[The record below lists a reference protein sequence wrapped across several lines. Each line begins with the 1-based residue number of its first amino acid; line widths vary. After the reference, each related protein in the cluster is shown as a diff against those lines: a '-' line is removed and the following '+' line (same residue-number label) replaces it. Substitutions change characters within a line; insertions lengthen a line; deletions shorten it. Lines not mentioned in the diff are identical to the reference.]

1 MTSLPLDVR
10 TAPLSALS
18 DVDLTAARFKADPF
32 PFYARLREDAPVFP
46 VKVRLARRA
55 QRAWLV
61 TRHDDVLRVLK
72 DDALFV
78 KDRKNAMSA
87 EQLRRSPG
95 LPGPFR
101 ALERNLLGL
110 DGGDHDR
117 LKALVHQ
124 AFTPRTV
131 EAMRAQTQAV
141 VGEAL
146 DRAGRAGRMDLIA
159 DFAQPVPL
167 TIIGRILG
175 VPEEDSPR
183 FGRWTKAFIAI
194 GGGGHPLR
202 LVPSILAFM
211 SYLRRLIRQRR
222 ARPRD
227 DLISG
232 LLLAQE
238 ANDALTDDEVL
249 AMIFL
254 LLSAGHET
262 TVNLIGSGTLALLE
276 HPQELARLRAEPALI
291 RSAVEEL
298 VRYVVPAETATE
310 RYAARDVEIAGT
322 VIPKGEL
329 VIGVIASANRDPA
342 QFERPDALDLGR
354 ANNRHL
360 SFGQGMH
367 YCLGAPLSRMEAQI
381 ALTTL
386 LARAPNLRLDVRPG
400 QLRWRP
406 SFVVRGL
413 TALPVSL

>member
-1 MTSLPLDVR
+1 MTALPLDVR

-18 DVDLTAARFKADPF
+18 AVDITAATFKADPF
-32 PFYARLREDAPVFP
+32 PFYARLRDEAPVFP
-46 VKVRLARRA
+46 VKVRLARRK

-61 TRHDDVLRVLK
+61 TRYADVLNVLK

-78 KDRKNAMSA
+78 KDRHNAMSA
-87 EQLRRSPG
+87 EQLRQSPG
-95 LPGPFR
+95 FPGPFK

-131 EAMRAQTQAV
+131 EVMRAQTQAV
-141 VGEAL
+141 TDEAL
-146 DRAGRAGRMDLIA
+146 DRAERAGRLDLIA

-175 VPEEDSPR
+175 VPEEDSPK

-194 GGGGHPLR
+194 GGGGSPL
-202 LVPSILAFM
+202 LLIPSILAFM
-211 SYLRRLIRQRR
+211 TYLRRLIRERR
-222 ARPRD
+222 AQPRD

-232 LLLAQE
+232 LVGAQQ

-276 HPQELARLRAEPALI
+276 HPEQLARLRAEPALI
-291 RSAVEEL
+291 KSAVEEL
-298 VRYVVPAETATE
+298 VRYVVPAEMATE
-310 RYAARDVEIAGT
+310 RYAARDVEMAGT

-354 ANNRHL
+354 TNNKHL

-386 LARAPNLRLDVRPG
+386 LSRAPNLRLNIRPD